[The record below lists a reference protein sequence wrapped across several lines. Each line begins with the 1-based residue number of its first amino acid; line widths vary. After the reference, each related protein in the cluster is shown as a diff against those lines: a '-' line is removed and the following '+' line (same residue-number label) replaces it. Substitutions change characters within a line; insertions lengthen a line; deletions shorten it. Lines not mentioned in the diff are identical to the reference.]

1 MLLLVGML
9 MPSLLFIFS
18 YNIQQ
23 KKIKR
28 EVKKMMIAGIPLK
41 ELVHFQF
48 DMNDAAFQKLE
59 WEHSREFEYNHKMY
73 DIVKADTVGNLVTYI
88 CFPDKQ
94 ETALNA
100 KFRKHLNDFY
110 ANNADQENSNKRL
123 NNFINGFYCSH
134 ISFIYQCYPNIHLEK
149 IGFYAQKLSLVYLD
163 IEGPPPRFS

>member
-1 MLLLVGML
+1 
-9 MPSLLFIFS
+9 
-18 YNIQQ
+18 
-23 KKIKR
+23 
-28 EVKKMMIAGIPLK
+28 MMIAGIPLK

-123 NNFINGFYCSH
+123 NNFIY
-134 ISFIYQCYPNIHLEK
+134 
-149 IGFYAQKLSLVYLD
+149 YL
-163 IEGPPPRFS
+163 